1 MSGFDVHC
9 LEGTGILVLVFSE
22 TAAINGLLVASFVEN
37 KIYFL
42 LIASVRTNLFTRV
55 RNFQRDANV
64 WQ

>member
-42 LIASVRTNLFTRV
+42 LIASVRTNLFMRV